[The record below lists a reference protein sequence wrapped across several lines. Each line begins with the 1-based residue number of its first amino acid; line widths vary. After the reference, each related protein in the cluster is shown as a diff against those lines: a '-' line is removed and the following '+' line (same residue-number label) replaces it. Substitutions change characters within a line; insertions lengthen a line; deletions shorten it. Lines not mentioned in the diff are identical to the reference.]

1 MRDLIVTALFIVGAM
16 VALKRP
22 YYGALLWVWVG
33 LMNPHRLGWGFAY
46 DLPFA
51 MASVVI
57 IALGMFFSTR
67 SIRWQTGGPAIV
79 LILMILWMT
88 LTSFTAILPEPSQA
102 KLIDVLKVLG
112 MTLVVGALVANREQI
127 IGLVWVVVGSIAFF
141 GVKGGIFTLTTGGEF
156 RVWGPPSSL
165 VQGNNELA
173 LALIISIPFLYFL
186 SKQATLAREFVLV
199 RRISE
204 KWLRRG
210 LMLSILLCAVAAIGS
225 HSRGALLAIIAMGS
239 MMWWRSRAKVS
250 MGLLLLALT
259 PAILFLMPEEWFS
272 RMETIETYEEDL
284 SAMGRIN
291 AWHMAINIA
300 NDRIFGA
307 GFATASPVVFNA
319 YAPNPDWVLVAHSI
333 YFQVLGDHG
342 YIGLALY
349 LLFWILTYRVAGRL
363 AAMEKRGPRFEWV
376 ALLGN
381 MSKVSL
387 VGFAVGGAFLSLAY
401 WDMPYYIMIILLATE
416 RYAKEVLIKS
426 PEETKSAVS
435 DASAETDAPQ
445 RSTRAVVG

>member
-57 IALGMFFSTR
+57 IALGMLFSTR

-186 SKQATLAREFVLV
+186 SRQATLAREFVLV

-225 HSRGALLAIIAMGS
+225 HSRGALLAIVAMGS

-426 PEETKSAVS
+426 PEEAKSAVS